1 MNLILSSCDFRNEKS
16 KKTILDTLR
25 KPIGQCK
32 LLFIPNEKATQ
43 ETIHSEKYY
52 IRLQAF
58 GFSRENITVFDYA
71 DPQKFIDLDLDILYI
86 SGGNTFATLKR
97 IRDCGFDQ
105 EILRYVQSGVLYI
118 GGSAG
123 AHIATQSIAHVAAF
137 DPIPDGMNEWN
148 GLGLFDGIL
157 ICHYTEERRP
167 LYEALT
173 AAGKYKVYALHDEDS
188 LVVNS
193 ITEEVIR
200 HYDWLVDENNDP
212 VHDPEP
218 LRNHMDQWDGQ
229 PFMDALHLDKKKSV
243 LEIGVGTGRL
253 AVRAAPNCREFC
265 GIDLSPKTIARAK
278 ENLKG
283 YGNVTLICGDF
294 MGYAFE
300 QKFDGIYS
308 SLTFMH
314 IKEKQAAIRKAK
326 TLLHDGG
333 RLVLSIDKSQ
343 RNTID
348 YGTRKIRIYPD
359 NQEDTL
365 RYIRDSGM
373 DLATLFGTALA
384 TVFCCTIRK
393 ERSR

>member
-137 DPIPDGMNEWN
+137 DPIPDGMNECN

-218 LRNHMDQWDGQ
+218 LRTYMDQWDGQ
-229 PFMDALHLDKKKSV
+229 PFMDALHLGKEKSV

-265 GIDLSPKTIARAK
+265 GTGSGWKPERFWK
-278 ENLKG
+278 ECRQL
-283 YGNVTLICGDF
+283 Y
-294 MGYAFE
+294 
-300 QKFDGIYS
+300 
-308 SLTFMH
+308 
-314 IKEKQAAIRKAK
+314 KQAGNYRII
-326 TLLHDGG
+326 
-333 RLVLSIDKSQ
+333 LS
-343 RNTID
+343 
-348 YGTRKIRIYPD
+348 
-359 NQEDTL
+359 
-365 RYIRDSGM
+365 
-373 DLATLFGTALA
+373 
-384 TVFCCTIRK
+384 
-393 ERSR
+393 